1 MEKEIDLIFMPRGSK
16 QDIPKVEITLWKS
29 CLPGQ
34 AGALSSD
41 PSGQSWSKS
50 HCHDAGIH
58 WPVSHWNSLVEQAP
72 TQIKDYMQ
80 M

>member
-1 MEKEIDLIFMPRGSK
+1 MEKEIDLIFMQRGTK
-16 QDIPKVEITLWKS
+16 RIPKVKITFWKS

-58 WPVSHWNSLVEQAP
+58 
-72 TQIKDYMQ
+72 
-80 M
+80 